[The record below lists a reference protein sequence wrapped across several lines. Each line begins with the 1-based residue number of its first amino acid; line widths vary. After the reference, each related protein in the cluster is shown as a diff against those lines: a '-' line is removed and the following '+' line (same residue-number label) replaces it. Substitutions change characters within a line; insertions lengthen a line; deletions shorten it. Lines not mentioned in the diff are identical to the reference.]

1 MDALTKLQKKN
12 EAQDLEAKRL
22 AGKDRLEFI
31 GIALILSPLLFSYA
45 YGFYF
50 WFNGQEIEL
59 TQLWVALGTLCF
71 GLPALFLINFQ
82 LFKPIVK
89 LFLLFI
95 CVAWFS
101 YFWVVVYLSWYA
113 FTPLI
118 VLYGLLLK
126 NRQAIS
132 KKLNDDA
139 GI

>member
-1 MDALTKLQKKN
+1 MDALTKLQQKNKAQLLESKK
-12 EAQDLEAKRL
+12 L
-22 AGKDRLEFI
+22 AGKDRLVFI
-31 GIALILSPLLFSYA
+31 EIALIFSPFLFSCA

-59 TQLWVALGTLCF
+59 TLLWIVLGTLGY

-95 CVAWFS
+95 CVIWFS
-101 YFWVVVYLSWYA
+101 YFWVIVYLSWYA
-113 FTPLI
+113 FFPLV

-126 NRQAIS
+126 NRQAII
-132 KKLNDDA
+132 KKLKDEA

>member
-12 EAQDLEAKRL
+12 EANLLESKRL
-22 AGKDRLEFI
+22 AGKDRLEFF
-31 GIALILSPLLFSYA
+31 GFVLILSPLLFSYA

-59 TQLWVALGTLCF
+59 TQLWVALGTLGF
-71 GLPALFLINFQ
+71 GLLALFLINFQ

-95 CVAWFS
+95 CVTWFS

-118 VLYGLLLK
+118 ALYLLLLK